1 VDKFIYLGSYI
12 HSEIKI
18 GREMNSTAENTSNFW
33 KIIKG
38 TLWNRVIVKQHKTV
52 VHKVC
57 CKLMLIQNAET
68 WTLTKR
74 NKSKIQTMDMKL
86 LRNIQRKIRSSRIVN
101 EIFKQEGVI

>member
-1 VDKFIYLGSYI
+1 VNKFIYLGSYI

-18 GREMNSTAENTSNFW
+18 GRQMNSTAQNTSNFW

-38 TLWNRVIVKQHKTV
+38 ILWNGVILKQHKTV

-57 CKLMLIQNAET
+57 CKLMITHNAEA

-74 NKSKIQTMDMKL
+74 NKSKIQTMDMKF
-86 LRNIQRKIRSSRIVN
+86 LRNIQRKIRSNTFVN
-101 EIFKQEGVI
+101 EISKQQSVM